1 METTTP
7 PGEGRRGV
15 AAGAPRQ
22 VVSGESLSVARHRP
36 PGKVQVAFFMPL
48 GPGRSERGGRYL
60 LRSQL
65 LRPGLRCT
73 GLRENGAAGGGPP
86 GGGGG
91 AAAGGGRARGARFA
105 GRGGAV

>member
-7 PGEGRRGV
+7 PGERRRGV
-15 AAGAPRQ
+15 GAGAARQ

-73 GLRENGAAGGGPP
+73 GLRENGAAGRGPP
-86 GGGGG
+86 
-91 AAAGGGRARGARFA
+91 AGRRTPAPAGARAPAHAF
-105 GRGGAV
+105 R